1 MPQEAEVKPSASCF
15 VERFNGGADVS
26 DWDLWVWTPA
36 GRARRTTMIVV
47 MRSGATP
54 QEVEHVIERLR
65 EAGYRE
71 QVSVGEETTV
81 IGVIGSG
88 FPPDFVGKLEMLP
101 GVAQA
106 YRLSKPYKL
115 ASRDFRPQ
123 SSVVRVGDLSIGADE
138 FVVMAG
144 PCSVESRDQMVLTA
158 QRAKAAGARVLRGG
172 AYKPRTSP
180 YSFQGLGEEGLEYL
194 AEARQTTGLPII
206 TEVLDPADV
215 PLVAQYT
222 DILQLGTRNM
232 QNFPLLRAVGAVDKP
247 VLLKRGMAAT
257 IEEWLMAAE
266 YILHAGNDRVILCER
281 GIRTFETAA
290 RNTLDLSAVP
300 IIKKLSHLPV
310 IADPSHGTGKWY
322 LVKPMA
328 MAAAAVGADGL
339 IIEVHPDPD
348 NALSD
353 GPQSLNLDNFDR
365 LMEDLRGVTAAVGRS
380 LGGEMVSSAPGR

>member
-1 MPQEAEVKPSASCF
+1 
-15 VERFNGGADVS
+15 
-26 DWDLWVWTPA
+26 
-36 GRARRTTMIVV
+36 

-88 FPPDFVGKLEMLP
+88 FPPDFAGKLEMLP

-115 ASRDFRPQ
+115 ASRDFRPL
-123 SSVVRVGDLSIGADE
+123 SSVVQVGDLSIGADE

-144 PCSVESRDQMVLTA
+144 PCSVESREQMVLTA

-300 IIKKLSHLPV
+300 IVKKLSHLPV

-380 LGGEMVSSAPGR
+380 LGGEMMSATSGR